1 MIAPISTRIRG
12 TFGEILLGPAEG
24 LPRYCAANAASLD
37 LIEKSALVHKL
48 GTLNSLKREQ
58 LDAALRFAL
67 GLD

>member
-1 MIAPISTRIRG
+1 MHRPCVADAG
-12 TFGEILLGPAEG
+12 
-24 LPRYCAANAASLD
+24 SLD

-48 GTLNSLKREQ
+48 GTLNSLKRAQ